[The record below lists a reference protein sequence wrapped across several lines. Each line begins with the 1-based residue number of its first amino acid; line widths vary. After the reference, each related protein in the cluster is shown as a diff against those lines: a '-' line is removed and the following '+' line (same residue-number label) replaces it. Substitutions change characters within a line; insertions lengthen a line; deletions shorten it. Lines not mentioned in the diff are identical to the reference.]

1 MRKLL
6 PALLS
11 FMLFTLLL
19 GSCGKHSYENSSILI
34 LADSLMQTY
43 PDSALQLLE
52 EIYTAE
58 NGESEPGMVCSTI
71 DAGEI

>member
-43 PDSALQLLE
+43 TLTVHCSCWKKYLYRRKWGKL
-52 EIYTAE
+52 T
-58 NGESEPGMVCSTI
+58 GHGMRYY
-71 DAGEI
+71 

>member
-34 LADSLMQTY
+34 LAVGRN
-43 PDSALQLLE
+43 
-52 EIYTAE
+52 ICTAE
-58 NGESEPGMVCSTI
+58 NGES
-71 DAGEI
+71 